1 MSRILAPTPD
11 ALREAARILRQ
22 GGVVAFPTETVYGLA
37 ADPFNPEAIRRLFAI
52 KQRPYTKPVLLIVSS
67 EDQLELIAAPLSDRA
82 ARCAHAF
89 WPGPVSLV
97 LDALEELPPE
107 IAPHGKVC
115 VRCTAHEVAASLCT
129 AFGAPLTS
137 TSANLS
143 GFSPATSAEA
153 ACLPGVD
160 LVLDGGDLPPF
171 SPSTVYDPDA
181 RLILREGAVGADE
194 LRALVERD

>member
-1 MSRILAPTPD
+1 MSRILEPTPE
-11 ALREAARILRQ
+11 ALRQAARILRE
-22 GGVVAFPTETVYGLA
+22 GGVVAYPTETVYGLA
-37 ADPFNPEAIRRLFAI
+37 ADPFNPEALSRLFAI
-52 KQRPYTKPVLLIVSS
+52 KRRSSAKPVLLIISS
-67 EDQLELIAAPLSDRA
+67 EDQLELVAAPLSGRA
-82 ARCAHAF
+82 ERCVHAF

-97 LDALEELPPE
+97 VDALEELPPQ
-107 IAPHGKVC
+107 IAPQGKVC
-115 VRCTAHEVAASLCT
+115 VRCTAHEVAAGLCT

-143 GFSPATSAEA
+143 GLPPATSAQA

-171 SPSTVYDPDA
+171 TPSTVYDPDA
-181 RLILREGAVGADE
+181 RLILREGAVCADE